1 MLGATNF
8 VEHYAVEFHATDAQ
22 KDFVKSAMPFGPEK
36 GEKKSRGTHEPESR
50 TFTPATRVCQRV
62 VSTTMA

>member
-22 KDFVKSAMPFGPEK
+22 KDFVKSAMRFGPEK
-36 GEKKSRGTHEPESR
+36 GEKKN
-50 TFTPATRVCQRV
+50 QKKKKNV
-62 VSTTMA
+62 VSKPGMVAPCLA

>member
-36 GEKKSRGTHEPESR
+36 GEKEKKKN
-50 TFTPATRVCQRV
+50 V
-62 VSTTMA
+62 VSKPGMVAPCLA

>member
-22 KDFVKSAMPFGPEK
+22 KDFVKSAMPLSGPEK
-36 GEKKSRGTHEPESR
+36 ESYSHSSKR
-50 TFTPATRVCQRV
+50 KEV
-62 VSTTMA
+62 